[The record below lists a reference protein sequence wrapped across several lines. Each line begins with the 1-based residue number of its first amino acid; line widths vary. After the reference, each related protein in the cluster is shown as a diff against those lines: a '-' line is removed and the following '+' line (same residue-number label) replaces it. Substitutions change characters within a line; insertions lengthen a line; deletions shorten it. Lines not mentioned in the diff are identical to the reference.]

1 MILIGAKDIEKS
13 FLDKSILE
21 NVTFNINDNDK
32 IGIIGINGAG
42 KSTLFN
48 ILTGELSKDGGD
60 LFIKNDMK
68 IGYLKQHNSFD
79 STNTLYEECLSVF
92 SEVLRLEQ
100 KLREY
105 ENQMKDTEDLE
116 DLMNKYHRD
125 LERFESMGGYLYDS
139 EIKGTLKG
147 LGFSDDDLDKNVTNF
162 SGGQKSRIMLAKL
175 LLQKCDVLLLDEPTN
190 HLDIKAIEFLET
202 FLKNYKGACVIIS
215 HDRYFL
221 DGIVNRIF
229 HMENR
234 TIKTYETDYTGFMKQ
249 RKIYMDIQRKTY
261 ENQQREYKRQ
271 LEIVEKYTSTDNAKK
286 NKQGQSRKK
295 LLDKMKLMDKP
306 TYDDGTFGIKFKIS
320 SPSGKDVL
328 MVEDLSKK
336 IDDKLIFENCNLDI
350 YKEERVGLIGAN
362 GVGKTTLFNIITKK
376 LKPTSGKF
384 RLGSNV
390 NIGYFDQEQMYLNNK
405 NTIIDEIWD
414 EYPKMTHYEI
424 RSALA
429 IMNFVG
435 DDIFK
440 LIEDLSGG
448 EKARVSL
455 LKLMLSKSNF
465 LLLDEPTNHLD
476 IDSKESLEDSLINY
490 EGTVF
495 VISHDRYFLN
505 RVCDKIIVL
514 EKDKTTT
521 FLGNYDYYQEKI
533 NDLKVD
539 KTEESLNKTAAV
551 KEKKKQRAITNNLKK
566 LRKQIETIESTIDK
580 IDERIKEIED
590 LFCQNDIYDDPQKIL
605 QLNEELEHL
614 NADKNSLYS
623 DWEDKQLEY
632 EDFDKN

>member
-1 MILIGAKDIEKS
+1 MILIGAKDLEKS
-13 FLDKSILE
+13 FLDKRILDK
-21 NVTFNINDNDK
+21 VTFNINDNDK

-60 LFIKNDMK
+60 LFIKNDIK
-68 IGYLKQHNSFD
+68 IGYLAQHNTFNSQ
-79 STNTLYEECLSVF
+79 NTLYEECLSVF
-92 SEVLRLEQ
+92 SEVLRLEN

-105 ENQMKDTEDLE
+105 EKQMKDTDELE
-116 DLMNKYHRD
+116 ELMNKYHRD
-125 LERFESMGGYLYDS
+125 MEKFEAMGGYLYDS
-139 EIKGTLKG
+139 EIRGTLKG
-147 LGFSDDDLDKNVTNF
+147 LGFAEDDFEKNVTNF

-175 LLQKCDVLLLDEPTN
+175 LLQKCDLLLLDEPTN
-190 HLDIKAIEFLET
+190 HLDINAIEFLEN

-229 HMENR
+229 HLEKA

-249 RKIYMDIQRKTY
+249 RKIYMDIQKKTY

-271 LEIVEKYTSTDNAKK
+271 LEIVEKYTNTDNAKK
-286 NKQGQSRKK
+286 NRQGQSRKK

-328 MVEDLSKK
+328 IVEELKK
-336 IDDKLIFENCNLDI
+336 EIDDRLIFENCNINI

-362 GVGKTTLFNIITKK
+362 GVGKTTLFNIITNK
-376 LKPTSGKF
+376 LKQTSGKF
-384 RLGSNV
+384 KLGSNV
-390 NIGYFDQEQMYLNNK
+390 HIGYFDQEQMYLNDK

-440 LIEDLSGG
+440 LIEELSGG

-455 LKLMLSKSNF
+455 LKLMLSNSNF

-514 EKDKTTT
+514 EPDKTTT
-521 FLGNYDYYQEKI
+521 YLGNYDYYQEKL
-533 NDLKVD
+533 NDLK
-539 KTEESLNKTAAV
+539 KEEQEENLNKTAFN
-551 KEKKKQRAITNNLKK
+551 KEKKKKRAITNNLKK
-566 LRKQIETIESTIDK
+566 LRKEIETIESK
-580 IDERIKEIED
+580 IDEIDDRIKEIENI
-590 LFCQNDIYDDPQKIL
+590 FCQNDVYDDSKKVI
-605 QLNEELEHL
+605 QLNEELETL
-614 NADKNSLYS
+614 NQDKNSLYS
-623 DWEDKQLEY
+623 DWEQKQLEY

>member
-21 NVTFNINDNDK
+21 KVTFNINDNDK
-32 IGIIGINGAG
+32 IGINGAG

-60 LFIKNDMK
+60 LFIKNDLK

-79 STNTLYEECLSVF
+79 SSNSLYEECLSVF
-92 SEVLRLEQ
+92 SEVLRLEN

-105 ENQMKDTEDLE
+105 ENQMNDAEDLE

-139 EIKGTLKG
+139 EIRGTLKG

-229 HMENR
+229 HMENK

-390 NIGYFDQEQMYLNNK
+390 NIGYFDQEQIYLNDK
-405 NTIIDEIWD
+405 NTIIDEIWN

-514 EKDKTTT
+514 EKDKATTY
-521 FLGNYDYYQEKI
+521 LGNYDYYQEKI
-533 NDLKVD
+533 NDSKTD
-539 KTEESLNKTAAV
+539 ETEESLNKTAAV

-566 LRKQIETIESTIDK
+566 LRKQIESIESNIDK

-590 LFCQNDIYDDPQKIL
+590 IFCQNDIYDDPKKIL
-605 QLNEELEHL
+605 ELNEELENL
-614 NADKNSLYS
+614 NAEKNSLYS

>member
-1 MILIGAKDIEKS
+1 
-13 FLDKSILE
+13 
-21 NVTFNINDNDK
+21 
-32 IGIIGINGAG
+32 
-42 KSTLFN
+42 
-48 ILTGELSKDGGD
+48 
-60 LFIKNDMK
+60 
-68 IGYLKQHNSFD
+68 
-79 STNTLYEECLSVF
+79 
-92 SEVLRLEQ
+92 
-100 KLREY
+100 
-105 ENQMKDTEDLE
+105 
-116 DLMNKYHRD
+116 
-125 LERFESMGGYLYDS
+125 
-139 EIKGTLKG
+139 
-147 LGFSDDDLDKNVTNF
+147 
-162 SGGQKSRIMLAKL
+162 
-175 LLQKCDVLLLDEPTN
+175 
-190 HLDIKAIEFLET
+190 
-202 FLKNYKGACVIIS
+202 
-215 HDRYFL
+215 
-221 DGIVNRIF
+221 
-229 HMENR
+229 MENK

-249 RKIYMDIQRKTY
+249 RKIYIDIQRKTY

-390 NIGYFDQEQMYLNNK
+390 NIGYFDQEQIYLNDK

-514 EKDKTTT
+514 EKDKATTY
-521 FLGNYDYYQEKI
+521 LGNYDYYQEKI
-533 NDLKVD
+533 NDSKTD
-539 KTEESLNKTAAV
+539 ETEESLNKTAAV

-566 LRKQIETIESTIDK
+566 LRKQIETIESNIDK

-590 LFCQNDIYDDPQKIL
+590 IFCQNDIYDDPKKIL
-605 QLNEELEHL
+605 ELNEELENL
-614 NADKNSLYS
+614 NAEKNSLYS

>member
-1 MILIGAKDIEKS
+1 
-13 FLDKSILE
+13 
-21 NVTFNINDNDK
+21 
-32 IGIIGINGAG
+32 
-42 KSTLFN
+42 
-48 ILTGELSKDGGD
+48 
-60 LFIKNDMK
+60 
-68 IGYLKQHNSFD
+68 
-79 STNTLYEECLSVF
+79 
-92 SEVLRLEQ
+92 
-100 KLREY
+100 
-105 ENQMKDTEDLE
+105 
-116 DLMNKYHRD
+116 
-125 LERFESMGGYLYDS
+125 
-139 EIKGTLKG
+139 
-147 LGFSDDDLDKNVTNF
+147 
-162 SGGQKSRIMLAKL
+162 
-175 LLQKCDVLLLDEPTN
+175 
-190 HLDIKAIEFLET
+190 
-202 FLKNYKGACVIIS
+202 
-215 HDRYFL
+215 
-221 DGIVNRIF
+221 
-229 HMENR
+229 
-234 TIKTYETDYTGFMKQ
+234 
-249 RKIYMDIQRKTY
+249 
-261 ENQQREYKRQ
+261 
-271 LEIVEKYTSTDNAKK
+271 
-286 NKQGQSRKK
+286 
-295 LLDKMKLMDKP
+295 MKLMDKP

-390 NIGYFDQEQMYLNNK
+390 NIGYFDQEQMYLNDK

-429 IMNFVG
+429 VMNFVG

-455 LKLMLSKSNF
+455 LKLMLSKSNI
-465 LLLDEPTNHLD
+465 LLLDEPTNHFD

-539 KTEESLNKTAAV
+539 KTEESLNKTAAL

>member
-1 MILIGAKDIEKS
+1 MILIGAKDLEKS
-13 FLDKSILE
+13 FLDKRILE
-21 NVTFNINDNDK
+21 KVTFNINDNDK

-60 LFIKNDMK
+60 LFIKNDIK
-68 IGYLKQHNSFD
+68 IGYLTQHNTFNSQ
-79 STNTLYEECLSVF
+79 NTLYEECLSVF
-92 SEVLRLEQ
+92 SEVLRLEN

-105 ENQMKDTEDLE
+105 EKQMKDTDELE
-116 DLMNKYHRD
+116 ELMNKYHRD
-125 LERFESMGGYLYDS
+125 MEKFEAMGGYLYDS
-139 EIKGTLKG
+139 EIRGTLKG
-147 LGFSDDDLDKNVTNF
+147 LGFAEDDFEKNVTNF

-175 LLQKCDVLLLDEPTN
+175 LLQKCDLLLLDEPTN
-190 HLDIKAIEFLET
+190 HLDINAIEFLEN

-229 HMENR
+229 HLEKA

-249 RKIYMDIQRKTY
+249 RKIYMDIQKKTY

-271 LEIVEKYTSTDNAKK
+271 LEIVEKYTNTDNAKK
-286 NKQGQSRKK
+286 NRQGQSRKK

-328 MVEDLSKK
+328 IVEELKK
-336 IDDKLIFENCNLDI
+336 EIDDRLIFENCNINI

-362 GVGKTTLFNIITKK
+362 GVGKTTLFNIITNK
-376 LKPTSGKF
+376 LKQTSGKF
-384 RLGSNV
+384 KLGSNV
-390 NIGYFDQEQMYLNNK
+390 HIGYFDQEQMYLNDK

-440 LIEDLSGG
+440 LIEELSGG

-455 LKLMLSKSNF
+455 LKLMLSNSNF

-514 EKDKTTT
+514 ESDKTTT
-521 FLGNYDYYQEKI
+521 YLGNYDYYQEKL
-533 NDLKVD
+533 NDLK
-539 KTEESLNKTAAV
+539 KEEQEENLNKTAFN
-551 KEKKKQRAITNNLKK
+551 KEKKKKRAITNNLKK
-566 LRKQIETIESTIDK
+566 LRKEIETIESK
-580 IDERIKEIED
+580 IDEIDDRIKEIENI
-590 LFCQNDIYDDPQKIL
+590 FCQNDVYDDSKKVI
-605 QLNEELEHL
+605 QLNEELETL
-614 NADKNSLYS
+614 NQDKNSLYS
-623 DWEDKQLEY
+623 DWEQKQLEY

>member
-1 MILIGAKDIEKS
+1 
-13 FLDKSILE
+13 
-21 NVTFNINDNDK
+21 
-32 IGIIGINGAG
+32 
-42 KSTLFN
+42 
-48 ILTGELSKDGGD
+48 
-60 LFIKNDMK
+60 
-68 IGYLKQHNSFD
+68 
-79 STNTLYEECLSVF
+79 
-92 SEVLRLEQ
+92 
-100 KLREY
+100 
-105 ENQMKDTEDLE
+105 
-116 DLMNKYHRD
+116 
-125 LERFESMGGYLYDS
+125 
-139 EIKGTLKG
+139 
-147 LGFSDDDLDKNVTNF
+147 
-162 SGGQKSRIMLAKL
+162 
-175 LLQKCDVLLLDEPTN
+175 
-190 HLDIKAIEFLET
+190 
-202 FLKNYKGACVIIS
+202 
-215 HDRYFL
+215 
-221 DGIVNRIF
+221 
-229 HMENR
+229 
-234 TIKTYETDYTGFMKQ
+234 
-249 RKIYMDIQRKTY
+249 
-261 ENQQREYKRQ
+261 
-271 LEIVEKYTSTDNAKK
+271 
-286 NKQGQSRKK
+286 
-295 LLDKMKLMDKP
+295 
-306 TYDDGTFGIKFKIS
+306 
-320 SPSGKDVL
+320 
-328 MVEDLSKK
+328 
-336 IDDKLIFENCNLDI
+336 
-350 YKEERVGLIGAN
+350 
-362 GVGKTTLFNIITKK
+362 
-376 LKPTSGKF
+376 
-384 RLGSNV
+384 
-390 NIGYFDQEQMYLNNK
+390 MYLNDK

-514 EKDKTTT
+514 EKDKATT

>member
-1 MILIGAKDIEKS
+1 
-13 FLDKSILE
+13 
-21 NVTFNINDNDK
+21 
-32 IGIIGINGAG
+32 
-42 KSTLFN
+42 
-48 ILTGELSKDGGD
+48 
-60 LFIKNDMK
+60 
-68 IGYLKQHNSFD
+68 
-79 STNTLYEECLSVF
+79 
-92 SEVLRLEQ
+92 
-100 KLREY
+100 
-105 ENQMKDTEDLE
+105 
-116 DLMNKYHRD
+116 
-125 LERFESMGGYLYDS
+125 
-139 EIKGTLKG
+139 
-147 LGFSDDDLDKNVTNF
+147 
-162 SGGQKSRIMLAKL
+162 
-175 LLQKCDVLLLDEPTN
+175 
-190 HLDIKAIEFLET
+190 
-202 FLKNYKGACVIIS
+202 
-215 HDRYFL
+215 
-221 DGIVNRIF
+221 
-229 HMENR
+229 
-234 TIKTYETDYTGFMKQ
+234 
-249 RKIYMDIQRKTY
+249 
-261 ENQQREYKRQ
+261 
-271 LEIVEKYTSTDNAKK
+271 
-286 NKQGQSRKK
+286 
-295 LLDKMKLMDKP
+295 
-306 TYDDGTFGIKFKIS
+306 
-320 SPSGKDVL
+320 
-328 MVEDLSKK
+328 
-336 IDDKLIFENCNLDI
+336 
-350 YKEERVGLIGAN
+350 
-362 GVGKTTLFNIITKK
+362 
-376 LKPTSGKF
+376 
-384 RLGSNV
+384 
-390 NIGYFDQEQMYLNNK
+390 MYLNDK

-539 KTEESLNKTAAV
+539 KTEESLNKTAAL

-566 LRKQIETIESTIDK
+566 LRKQIETIESNIDK

>member
-1 MILIGAKDIEKS
+1 MILIGAKDLEKS
-13 FLDKSILE
+13 FLDKRILE
-21 NVTFNINDNDK
+21 KVTFNINDNDK

-60 LFIKNDMK
+60 LFIKNDIK
-68 IGYLKQHNSFD
+68 IGYLTQHNTFNSQ
-79 STNTLYEECLSVF
+79 NTLYEECLSVF
-92 SEVLRLEQ
+92 SEVLRLEN

-105 ENQMKDTEDLE
+105 EKQMKDTDELE
-116 DLMNKYHRD
+116 ELMNKYHRD
-125 LERFESMGGYLYDS
+125 MEKFEAMGGYLYDS
-139 EIKGTLKG
+139 EIRGTLKG
-147 LGFSDDDLDKNVTNF
+147 LGFAEDDFEKNVTNF

-175 LLQKCDVLLLDEPTN
+175 LLQKCDLLLLDEPTN
-190 HLDIKAIEFLET
+190 HLDINAIEFLEN

-229 HMENR
+229 HLEKS

-249 RKIYMDIQRKTY
+249 RKIYMDIQKKTY

-271 LEIVEKYTSTDNAKK
+271 LEIVEKYTNTDNAKK
-286 NKQGQSRKK
+286 NRQGQSRKK

-328 MVEDLSKK
+328 IVEELKK
-336 IDDKLIFENCNLDI
+336 EIDDRLIFENCNINI

-362 GVGKTTLFNIITKK
+362 GVGKTTLFNIITNK
-376 LKPTSGKF
+376 LKQTSGKF
-384 RLGSNV
+384 KLGSNV
-390 NIGYFDQEQMYLNNK
+390 HIGYFDQEQMYLNDK

-440 LIEDLSGG
+440 LIEELSGG

-455 LKLMLSKSNF
+455 LKLMLSNSNF

-514 EKDKTTT
+514 EPDKTTT
-521 FLGNYDYYQEKI
+521 YLGNYDYYQEKL
-533 NDLKVD
+533 NDLK
-539 KTEESLNKTAAV
+539 KEEQEENLNKTAFN
-551 KEKKKQRAITNNLKK
+551 KEKKKKRAITNNLKK
-566 LRKQIETIESTIDK
+566 LRKEIETIESK
-580 IDERIKEIED
+580 IDEIDDRIKEIENI
-590 LFCQNDIYDDPQKIL
+590 FCQNDVYDDSKKVI
-605 QLNEELEHL
+605 QLNEELETL
-614 NADKNSLYS
+614 NQDKNSLYS
-623 DWEDKQLEY
+623 DWEQKQLEY